1 MLLNDS
7 ENAEESSLLSV
18 EWSQIQWKP
27 YDFDELQNVL
37 IRYMSV
43 DYNIEQLYGHPNTWD
58 ITSIES
64 LAGLFN
70 VEPLKDFNAD
80 ISNWDTSE
88 VTDMSSMFENC
99 TSFNQD
105 ISKWNIKKVTN
116 MSKMF
121 KNATVFNFK
130 REDTDYSVGFKNW
143 LMQNREGK
151 FIDDPNGV
159 YIAVEREFDEN
170 DFADLDS
177 ITFEIGYYLEDCNE
191 SGQQVVESSYA
202 LPNESTL
209 TIDFTNNTLTHSQDS
224 SDIKPNVQLK
234 QVELYNDK
242 YTMINIIDT
251 DNYYFLENSLNG
263 WRLVSATLA
272 ALMDKGDA
280 ILAFVIT

>member
-1 MLLNDS
+1 MSYALDMAVVREETIIVPSEVMSVSEWVEGNNHTFSNRKITFTLYGLTKTGEYSISVTPEFTMLLNDS

-105 ISKWNIKKVTN
+105 ISMWNIKKVTN

-177 ITFEIGYYLEDCNE
+177 ITFEIGYYL
-191 SGQQVVESSYA
+191 
-202 LPNESTL
+202 
-209 TIDFTNNTLTHSQDS
+209 
-224 SDIKPNVQLK
+224 
-234 QVELYNDK
+234 
-242 YTMINIIDT
+242 
-251 DNYYFLENSLNG
+251 SL
-263 WRLVSATLA
+263 
-272 ALMDKGDA
+272 
-280 ILAFVIT
+280 IHI